1 MITLELKPFGVLAS
15 IDVVICTMTI
25 FTEIM
30 MSFDGLM
37 LDQLLLLILI
47 PQRIAGFFFAISF
60 YLKFGLFEKYT

>member
-15 IDVVICTMTI
+15 IDVVISTMTI

-47 PQRIAGFFFAISF
+47 PQRIAGFFLQLVFI
-60 YLKFGLFEKYT
+60 